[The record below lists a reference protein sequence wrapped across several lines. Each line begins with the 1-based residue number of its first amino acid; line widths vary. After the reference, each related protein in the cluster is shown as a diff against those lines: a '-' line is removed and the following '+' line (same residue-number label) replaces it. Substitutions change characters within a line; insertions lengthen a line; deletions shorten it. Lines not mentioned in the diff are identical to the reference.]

1 MTITATSFSATNANA
16 ANGTRTKEL
25 GQDAFLRL
33 MTEQLKNQDPLKP
46 LASNEFLGQL
56 AQFTQV
62 QSLQSL
68 NDGFSSL
75 ATTLESDQALQAA
88 SLVGRNA
95 MFEAD
100 SLALGA
106 EGNAA
111 LEVDSPGKG
120 TVTVEITGEGG
131 NVVRRYTV
139 ASTDIGPLDIAWDG
153 KDDSGT
159 RLPAGD
165 YGIKTTFDGEAGTG
179 ALIPL
184 VGARIDSVSLGVNG
198 LTLNIAGYGTAP
210 LSAVRRIGA

>member
-1 MTITATSFSATNANA
+1 MTIFATSFSATSATANSSP
-16 ANGTRTKEL
+16 RTTEL
-25 GQDAFLRL
+25 GKDAFLRL

-88 SLVGRNA
+88 TLVGRDA
-95 MFEAD
+95 MIETQT
-100 SLALGA
+100 LALPA

-111 LEVDSPGKG
+111 FEVDSPGKG
-120 TVTVEITGEGG
+120 KVTVEISDADG
-131 NVVRRYTV
+131 NVVRRFTV
-139 ASTDIGPLDIAWDG
+139 DPTDTGPFAIQWDG
-153 KDDSGT
+153 KDDSGA
-159 RLPAGD
+159 RLQAGD
-165 YGIKTTFDGEAGTG
+165 YGITTTFDGQAGTG

-184 VGARIDSVSLGVNG
+184 VSARIDSVSLGVDG
-198 LTLNIAGYGTAP
+198 LTLNLAGYGTAP